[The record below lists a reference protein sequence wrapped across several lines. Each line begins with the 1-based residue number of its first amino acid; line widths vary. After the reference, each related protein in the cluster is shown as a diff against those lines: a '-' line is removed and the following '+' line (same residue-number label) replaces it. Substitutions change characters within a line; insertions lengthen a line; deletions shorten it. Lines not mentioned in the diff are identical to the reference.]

1 MASISDRPDGTRRVQ
16 FTGPD
21 RKRRTLYLGP
31 IPKRAAEEMRGLVER
46 LNAAALVGS
55 APTDADARA
64 LARMGDAMHGK
75 LAGVGLVDAR
85 DPAPTLGQLTGAFL
99 AARRPEVKPGTFAHL
114 EDACEHLRDHFG
126 DGRRVESVTPA
137 DADAFRAAFAAGG
150 RNADGRAE
158 ASVRRMIGRT
168 RQVWKWGRLRKM
180 VPADADPWGHIPA
193 AVRSNPGRKVF
204 VSEEDARRL
213 LDACPS
219 ARWRAVVALARWGGL
234 RVVSELVPLTW
245 ADVHW
250 PDAAAADERDRA
262 GWLNVR
268 SPKTEHHP
276 GGERRTVPLFP
287 ELVEPLADLYELA
300 GEGEERLFPG
310 MTPKTNLG
318 TTLGKIIDRAGVGP
332 LPKPFTNLRA
342 SRATDLRHRH
352 PGHLVTRWLGH
363 SEAVEQEFY
372 LTERPGDFTAAVSNT
387 GNAEYFPGGGNV
399 DSNARATRNPTR
411 SPSAGRGPVRP
422 SPAENLREKGK
433 RPSPAEADRPR
444 PLPGGRQESPTRT
457 RTLTSRTKIC
467 GATITPSGNGTRR
480 PAADSAAGRGR
491 ER

>member
-1 MASISDRPDGTRRVQ
+1 MASLTDRPDGTRRVQ

-21 RKRRTLYLGP
+21 RRRRTLYLGR
-31 IPKRAAEEMRGLVER
+31 IAKRQAEELLGLVER
-46 LNAAALVGS
+46 LNAAALTGH
-55 APTDADARA
+55 APADKDARTVAA
-64 LARMGDAMHGK
+64 LPEVTHAK
-75 LAGVGLVDAR
+75 LAKAGLVDAR
-85 DPAPTLGQLTGAFL
+85 DPAPTLGDLLAAFL
-99 AARRPEVKPGTFAHL
+99 TAQRQRPEVKDRTFSLL
-114 EDACEHLRDHFG
+114 ERDCDHLRDHFG
-126 DGRRVESVTPA
+126 DGRRVESVTAA
-137 DADAFRAAFAAGG
+137 DADGFRAAFAAGG
-150 RNADGRAE
+150 RKPGGRAE

-193 AVRSNPGRKVF
+193 AVRSNPGRKVY
-204 VSEEDARRL
+204 VSEEDAARL
-213 LDACPS
+213 SEACPS

-287 ELVEPLADLYELA
+287 ELAGPLADLYELA
-300 GEGEERLFPG
+300 GEGEERLFPR

-318 TTLGKIIDRAGVGP
+318 TTLGKIIDRAGIGP
-332 LPKPFTNLRA
+332 LPKPFTNMRA

-363 SEAVEQEFY
+363 SEAVEREFY
-372 LTERPGDFTAAVSNT
+372 LTERPGDFTAAVAPAT
-387 GNAEYFPGGGNV
+387 TPAAGNAEYFPGGGNV
-399 DSNARATRNPTR
+399 DSNARATQNPTR
-411 SPSAGRGPVRP
+411 PPSAGRGPGRP
-422 SPAENLREKGK
+422 SAAENLREKGQ
-433 RPSPAEADRPR
+433 RPAPAEADRPR
-444 PLPGGRQESPTRT
+444 PVPAGPQKSPTRI
-457 RTLTSRTKIC
+457 RT
-467 GATITPSGNGTRR
+467 
-480 PAADSAAGRGR
+480 
-491 ER
+491 